1 MARPPLAVWV
11 YGVRAALLERARAGM
26 RLTYTS
32 EALDRFPLN
41 TPLLSVSMPVAVTA
55 YGAKTATP
63 FFDGLLPEGEARQM
77 IAYDLGVPG
86 EDSFALLEKL
96 GRECAGALVIQPATD
111 PPPAGGMP
119 STQPLGQSEV
129 GELIKLLRSQPLGVS
144 DSVRVSLAG
153 MQEKL
158 LLTRLPDGGWAL
170 PRGGTPSTHILKPEP
185 PLLPGAVENEAFSLE
200 VAKALGL
207 RAAAAQIAEFS
218 GRKVLVVERFDRW
231 VDARGAVQR
240 LHQED
245 MCQALGIPSRRKYEQ
260 NGGPSLRQIAALLRR
275 WTAASSGLGELDALL
290 QQVVLHVVI
299 GNADAHG
306 KNLAL
311 LHDPSGAVALAPVY
325 DVMATTHYPGVDQ
338 TLGMYVGGARQVGEV
353 TLANLASEGA
363 SWGMPEARARQVI
376 EEVVERVPEAVLRAA
391 RSVPGVPP
399 SVAERALE
407 KGRALLE
414 PKMGPTAISL
424 PRPNAR
430 RVSSMTGPTSRR

>member
-1 MARPPLAVWV
+1 MARPPLAVWI
-11 YGVRAALLERARAGM
+11 YGVRAALLERVRGGM
-26 RLTYTS
+26 RLTYTH

-41 TPLLSVSMPVAVTA
+41 TPLLSVSMPVALTA
-55 YGAKTATP
+55 YGAKSATP
-63 FFDGLLPEGEARQM
+63 FFDGLLPEGESRQM

-96 GRECAGALVIQPATD
+96 GRECAGAMVIQPAMD
-111 PPPAGGMP
+111 PPPAGGML
-119 STQPLGQSEV
+119 STQPLSQNEV
-129 GELIKLLRSQPLGVS
+129 GGLIKLLRSQPLGVS
-144 DSVRVSLAG
+144 HSVRVSLAG

-158 LLTRLPDGGWAL
+158 LLTLLPDGGWAL
-170 PRGGTPSTHILKPEP
+170 PLGGMPSTHILKPEP

-200 VAKALGL
+200 VAKSLGL
-207 RAAAAQIAEFS
+207 RAATAQIMEFS

-231 VDARGAVQR
+231 VDDRGRVQR
-240 LHQED
+240 IHQED

-275 WTAASSGLGELDALL
+275 WTRASSGLGELDALL

-311 LHDPSGAVALAPVY
+311 LHNPSGAVALAPVY

-338 TLGMYVGGARQVGEV
+338 TLGMYVGGARQVGDV
-353 TLANLASEGA
+353 TLTHLASEGA

-376 EEVVERVPEAVLRAA
+376 EEVVERVPDAVQRAA
-391 RSVPGVPP
+391 RSVPGLPP
-399 SVAERALE
+399 SVTELALE
-407 KGRALLE
+407 RWRALLE
-414 PKMGPTAISL
+414 PKMGPAAISL
-424 PRPNAR
+424 PTPNAR
-430 RVSSMTGPTSRR
+430 KVASKGGPTSQG